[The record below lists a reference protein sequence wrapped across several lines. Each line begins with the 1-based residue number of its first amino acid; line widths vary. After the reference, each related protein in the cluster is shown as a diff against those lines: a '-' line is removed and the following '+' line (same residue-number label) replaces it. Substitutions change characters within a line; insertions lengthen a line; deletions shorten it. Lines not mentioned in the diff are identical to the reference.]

1 VLLVGSGLFIR
12 ALQRASSIDPG
23 FTVDRGLIVPINLGL
38 LRYGKTDGQNFY
50 RDLLARIQTQPGI
63 EQATLVRFPQMGSS
77 FAQFQVFTEG
87 SEPANE
93 GMSTGFNVVGPNYF
107 STMGT
112 PLLRGREFTETD
124 RDGAPG
130 TVVVNGTLAARLWPN
145 EDALGKR
152 VSITGPDGPFLE
164 VVGVARDSKYRTLG
178 EVARPYVYLPL
189 QQSYDPKM
197 TLVVRTT
204 GEPSSITPVI
214 REQIRA
220 LNANLPIADVQT
232 LRQQIELTLLP
243 SRIAA
248 WVLGGFGLLA
258 LLLAGIGI
266 YGVVSYGAAQRTR
279 EIGVRMALG
288 ASERDV
294 LGLVLWDGLIVI
306 GVGLAIGLLLA
317 AAASRVIA
325 AFLYG
330 VGATDPLTFVI
341 VPVLLGAIALVA
353 SYVPARRAVKVDPLV
368 ALRYE

>member
-1 VLLVGSGLFIR
+1 
-12 ALQRASSIDPG
+12 
-23 FTVDRGLIVPINLGL
+23 T
-38 LRYGKTDGQNFY
+38 FY

-63 EQATLVRFPQMGSS
+63 EQATLVRFPQMGGS

-87 SEPANE
+87 SEPSSE

-107 STMGT
+107 RTMGT
-112 PLLRGREFTETD
+112 TLLRGREFTEAD
-124 RDGAPG
+124 REGAPG
-130 TVVVNGTLAARLWPN
+130 TAVINETLAARLWAN

-152 VSITGPDGPFLE
+152 VSITGPEGPFLE
-164 VVGVARDSKYRTLG
+164 VVGVARDSKYGTLG

-204 GEPSSITPVI
+204 GEPKAITPIV

-220 LNANLPIADVQT
+220 LNANLPIAGVQT
-232 LRQQIELTLLP
+232 LREQLELTLLP

-248 WVLGGFGLLA
+248 WTLGGFGALA

-266 YGVVSYGAAQRTR
+266 YGVVSFGAAQRTR

-288 ASERDV
+288 AKEKDV

-306 GVGLAIGLLLA
+306 GAGLAIGLLLA
-317 AAASRVIA
+317 AAATRVIS

-330 VGATDPLTFVI
+330 VGATDLLTFVA
-341 VPVLLGAIALVA
+341 VPLLLGAVALVA
-353 SYVPARRAVKVDPLV
+353 SYIPARRAVKVDPLV